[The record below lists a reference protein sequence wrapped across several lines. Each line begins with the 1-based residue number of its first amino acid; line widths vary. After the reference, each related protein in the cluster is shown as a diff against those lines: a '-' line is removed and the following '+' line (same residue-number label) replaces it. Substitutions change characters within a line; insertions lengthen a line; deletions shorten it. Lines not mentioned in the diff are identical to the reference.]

1 MKSDVL
7 KLFTL
12 QRQLFGVCPKCNGL
26 FRLSDCKIYLKRK
39 PVSDWMDDLDLRS
52 QRLERLSEKLDEKEG
67 ELRERAREKGRREAQ
82 RVIRR
87 IDPVFTPRKLNADD
101 AKVIFHPID
110 YVVFNGMKKENSIR
124 NIVLLDRQ
132 EKGKAQRSLQRSI
145 ERVVER
151 DNYEWQT
158 LRVKEDGKIKIE

>member
-1 MKSDVL
+1 MKSDIL

-12 QRQLFGVCPKCNGL
+12 QRQLFGVCPKCNDL
-26 FRLSDCKIYLKRK
+26 FRLSDCKIYLKKK
-39 PVSDWMDDLDLRS
+39 PISDWMDALNLKS
-52 QRLERLSEKLDEKEG
+52 ERLERFSGKLDEKEE
-67 ELRERAREKGRREAQ
+67 ELREKARQKGRQEAQ

-87 IDPVFTPRKLNADD
+87 IDPVFTPRKLDPGD

-110 YVVFNGMKKENSIR
+110 YVVFNGMKKGSSMR

-132 EKGKAQRSLQRSI
+132 EKGKAHRSLQRSI

>member
-1 MKSDVL
+1 MKSDIL

-12 QRQLFGVCPKCNGL
+12 ERQLFGVCPRCDNF
-26 FRLSDCKIYLKRK
+26 FRLSDCKIYLKKK
-39 PVSDWMDDLDLRS
+39 PVPDWMDDLGLKDE
-52 QRLERLSEKLDEKEG
+52 RLKRLSERLDEKEG

-82 RVIRR
+82 RVVRR
-87 IDPVFTPRKLNADD
+87 IDPIFTPRRLNADD

-110 YVVFNGMKKENSIR
+110 YVVFNGMKKEGLIK
-124 NIVLLDRQ
+124 NIILLDRQ
-132 EKGKAQRSLQRSI
+132 EKGKAHRSLQRSI

>member
-1 MKSDVL
+1 MKSDIL

-12 QRQLFGVCPKCNGL
+12 QRQLFGVCPNCNDL

-39 PVSDWMDDLDLRS
+39 PVSDWMDELNLKS
-52 QRLERLSEKLDEKEG
+52 ERLERLSGKLDEKEE
-67 ELRERAREKGRREAQ
+67 ELREMAREKGRQEAQ
-82 RVIRR
+82 RVVRR

-110 YVVFNGMKKENSIR
+110 YVVFNGMKKGSSIR
-124 NIVLLDRQ
+124 NIILLDRQ
-132 EKGKAQRSLQRSI
+132 DKGKHHRSLQRSI

-158 LRVKEDGKIKIE
+158 LRVQEDGKIKIE